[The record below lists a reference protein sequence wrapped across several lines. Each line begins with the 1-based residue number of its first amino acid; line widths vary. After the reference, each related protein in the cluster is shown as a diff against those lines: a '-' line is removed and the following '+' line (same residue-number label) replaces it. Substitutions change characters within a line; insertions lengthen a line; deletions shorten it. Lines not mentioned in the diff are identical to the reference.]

1 MKRKRAR
8 IKTSNMSH
16 RIDPQLKADI
26 ELLAKANDR
35 SATNYL
41 QTVIRQHIETEKKA
55 GRFPPKNPEPG
66 A

>member
-1 MKRKRAR
+1 MKKKRPR

-26 ELLAKANDR
+26 ELLAKNHDR

-41 QTVIRQHIETEKKA
+41 QSVIRQHIEAEKKA
-55 GRFPPKNPEPG
+55 GRFPKS
-66 A
+66 